1 MINNVSFNH
10 KVYMEN
16 VIYYRNKVTR
26 AEMQEIEDMI
36 DLIILRNHA
45 RKVSNHITATHSV
58 ELNKKQ
64 IVVDWEIMVAVD
76 KEIPLP
82 RGFTMLPIFE
92 IDKVMR
98 MRVAA
103 DHKSINYAMPKA
115 MEVIDSFKNAPMTPF
130 YVETI
135 DNGIEKYAEIFVGL
149 YRE

>member
-16 VIYYRNKVTR
+16 VIYYRSKVTR

-45 RKVSNHITATHSV
+45 KKISNQITATHSV

-64 IVVDWEIMVAVD
+64 IVVDWEIMVSVD

-82 RGFTMLPIFE
+82 RGFKMLPVF
-92 IDKVMR
+92 
-98 MRVAA
+98 
-103 DHKSINYAMPKA
+103 
-115 MEVIDSFKNAPMTPF
+115 
-130 YVETI
+130 
-135 DNGIEKYAEIFVGL
+135 
-149 YRE
+149 